1 MAQMVTVEIE
11 SIAAGGDGVGR
22 SNGLVIFVPRTA
34 PGDLVTARIAGK
46 GNFARGSLRTIARP
60 SPDRI
65 DPACPHYTRD
75 RCGGCQIQHITYEA
89 QLRAKQRIIHDAI
102 QRIGKRDIGNPEIR
116 PSPEEWRYRTKLT
129 LAMKRTPGGQW
140 VAGLHKYDDPSRI
153 FALSDCPIS
162 DRRVVAAWRDILAY
176 SALFPGSQPLRGSVR
191 ITPEGPVFTLIGAM
205 RFPRAAE
212 LFEAVPTLAALWWEN
227 DEGAR
232 KLLYDRRPR
241 RGGRTPAASF
251 SQVNEAVAA
260 TLRAYVMSL
269 VSKRAART
277 IVDAYSGSGDTA
289 VALAQLGAS
298 VTAIELDAD
307 AAEWCAARLPEGS
320 KSIRARVEDALPSAL
335 PADAVILNPPRAG
348 VDARV
353 AEILEQSSP
362 SPGLVIYV
370 SCNPATL
377 ARDISRLPGYRVES
391 LVAFDMFPQTS
402 HVETVCELVPGDAA

>member
-60 SPDRI
+60 SPDRT
-65 DPACPHYTRD
+65 DPSCAHYTRD
-75 RCGGCQIQHITYEA
+75 RCGGCQIQHITYAA
-89 QLRAKQRIIHDAI
+89 QLRAKQRIIRDAI
-102 QRIGKRDIGNPEIR
+102 ERIGKRESSDPAIR
-116 PSPEEWRYRTKLT
+116 ASPDEWRYRTKLT

-140 VAGLHKYDDPSRI
+140 IAGLHHFDDPSRI
-153 FALSDCPIS
+153 FALRDCPIADS
-162 DRRVVAAWRDILAY
+162 RVVATWRDVLAH
-176 SALFPGSQPLRGSVR
+176 SALFPGSQPLRGSVC
-191 ITPEGPVFTLIGAM
+191 ITPEGPVFTLIGSM

-212 LFEAVPTLAALWWEN
+212 LFEAIPALAALWWEN

-232 KLLYDRRPR
+232 RLLYDRRPH
-241 RGGRTPAASF
+241 RGGRAPAASF

-260 TLRAYVMSL
+260 NLHAHVVDLISVRAP
-269 VSKRAART
+269 RT

-289 VALAQLGAS
+289 IALARLGAS

-335 PADAVILNPPRAG
+335 PADAVILNPPRTG

-353 AEILEQSSP
+353 AELLEQSSP
-362 SPGLVIYV
+362 RPGHVVYV

-377 ARDISRLPGYRVES
+377 ARDISRLPGYRIES

-402 HVETVCELVPGDAA
+402 HVETVCELVPAVA